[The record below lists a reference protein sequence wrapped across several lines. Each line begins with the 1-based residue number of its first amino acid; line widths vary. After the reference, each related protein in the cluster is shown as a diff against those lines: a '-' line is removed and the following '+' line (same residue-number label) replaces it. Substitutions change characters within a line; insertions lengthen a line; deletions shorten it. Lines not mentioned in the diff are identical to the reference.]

1 MREYIDIDI
10 LKPKQIDIEIDRSG
24 GSEMVNYN
32 TQVFNKPSI
41 NDVILIGNKKS
52 KEIGVQDYMDAIT
65 EQDIDEIMFGG

>member
-32 TQVFNKPSI
+32 TQVFNRPSI

-52 KEIGVQDYMDAIT
+52 KEIGVQDYMDTIT

>member
-10 LKPKQIDIEIDRSG
+10 LKPKQIDIEIDRGG

-52 KEIGVQDYMDAIT
+52 KEIGVQDYMDTIT

>member
-24 GSEMVNYN
+24 GSKMVNYN
-32 TQVFNKPSI
+32 TQVFNRPSI

-52 KEIGVQDYMDAIT
+52 KEIGVQDYMDTIT